1 MATTALA
8 QEIGNRIRGLRNAHG
23 WSQRDLARR
32 AGLASKAVISSY
44 ELGDRY
50 PSYETLLRLAT
61 VFKVTTDYLL
71 LGDDNSST
79 MDDVSKEVHRG
90 DTYIR
95 IKAGTLTDDQINAIL
110 ALVTSLTGQKI

>member
-8 QEIGNRIRGLRNAHG
+8 LEIGNRIRALRNENG

-50 PSYETLLRLAT
+50 PSYETLLRLAS
-61 VFKVTTDYLL
+61 VFKVSTDYLL
-71 LGDDNSST
+71 LGEASATKEDDLT
-79 MDDVSKEVHRG
+79 TEVRKG
-90 DTYIR
+90 DTFIR
-95 IKAGTLTDDQINAIL
+95 IKAGTLTEEQIDAIMT
-110 ALVTSLTGQKI
+110 LVSSLTGAKM